1 MTPRETMQALA
12 EFGALFD
19 AMEKA
24 RATHPE
30 YSDEQC
36 FEEAVKDPE
45 LPSLVEFNYRKQLED
60 RYENQ

>member
-1 MTPRETMQALA
+1 MTPSETTQALA

-36 FEEAVKDPE
+36 FEAAVRDPE
-45 LPSLVEFNYRKQLED
+45 LPSLIEWNYRKQLE
-60 RYENQ
+60 EQETAA